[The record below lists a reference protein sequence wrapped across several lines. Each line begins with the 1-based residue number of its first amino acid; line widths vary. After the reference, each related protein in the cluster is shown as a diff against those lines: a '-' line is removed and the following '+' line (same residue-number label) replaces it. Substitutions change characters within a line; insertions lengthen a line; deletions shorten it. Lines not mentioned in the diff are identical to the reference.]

1 MFSSIR
7 KRLIFNFVIIAAVII
22 IACTSF
28 FTYEM
33 LRGIEGQMKADGIT
47 LVNNIKAN
55 IEGADVNDINRMQQI
70 IDETYKYADGQ
81 LYYAGAITKDK
92 TIVAG
97 TAKDSIGEKVD
108 SSEYDEAFKG
118 KTAAFMYVWRGVPA
132 YNVTVPIK
140 DGNTIKYGLSIGIS
154 VDNMKKQTK
163 NSIIKSIFFDLIL
176 LILVVVAAMII
187 GKRIARPIE
196 RIKET
201 IEKIGEGDLT
211 AEYDEAIGKDEIGR
225 LAAVNN
231 VTTNKIREL
240 VRKVKVISESL
251 SNLSKNISSGG
262 NQIALT
268 SEGIAASV
276 VNVSEEGMK
285 QTEAL
290 DNAVKLLEKFSL
302 DLYGVN
308 DKLALLA
315 KDGEYIRE
323 DAKDG
328 AEKINNLSSS
338 VDEMLNSFNLA
349 KTKVENLDETISKI
363 NSIVDV
369 INGVASQTNLLA
381 LNASIEAARAGEA
394 GKGFSVVA
402 QEIRKLAEEVLNS
415 SKGIAGLINTI
426 MKETHEVYDTTEHV
440 TNIAGESR
448 DDINNAITSF
458 KQVISRVNDVPK
470 EINEVHEVLQGTMN
484 TSSEI
489 LHTVEAI
496 ASESQTMSA
505 LSQEVTASTEEQAAI
520 TNEMAVTAK
529 KLVKIAAVLEKNVM
543 EYSV

>member
-132 YNVTVPIK
+132 YNVTVPVR

-196 RIKET
+196 SIKET

-211 AEYDEAIGKDEIGR
+211 AEYDEVIGKDEIGR

-290 DNAVKLLEKFSL
+290 DNAVKLLEKFSI
-302 DLYGVN
+302 DLNGVN
-308 DKLALLA
+308 DKLTLL
-315 KDGEYIRE
+315 
-323 DAKDG
+323 AKDG

-349 KTKVENLDETISKI
+349 KTKVVSLDETISKI

-440 TNIAGESR
+440 TNIAAESR
-448 DDINNAITSF
+448 GDINNAISSF
-458 KQVISRVNDVPK
+458 KQVISRVNDIPK
-470 EINEVHEVLQGTMN
+470 EINEVHEVVQGTMN
-484 TSSEI
+484 ASSEI